1 MCRAVITYLHALGEI
16 SRLAVRAAAVAI
28 AVATLFGIS
37 TSPPSSFARES
48 NNRSA
53 KSPGRRAIAPAA
65 TPTQAPAETPAQPQS
80 SGKPSPPGDAS
91 TFVVLIVIIAFLSL
105 AILALAVGM
114 WRKSRSFSRHLREIS
129 AQNQELLEELGEA
142 GKLNDRHRSLIART
156 EESNRKLNKA
166 LAESDARRRQNEKD
180 LNRFARLTQLLK
192 DATPADIEY
201 FFRRARGGPE
211 SITPDALLAHLEGVA
226 VSSTVATAPVEPA
239 PPQKSFT
246 PSTYQGKIFDWIEKG
261 AGDAIVHA
269 VAGSGKTTTLVEAS
283 KRIRTKHSIFLAFN
297 RSIAQE
303 LETKLGGM
311 NASTLHRLGRRLVTK
326 HLRPG
331 GKASNGGIELDELK
345 YLNLRRNFLKRY
357 KLSDEQVKLFGREL
371 DKLLNLTRLT
381 LTDPHDGGALLG
393 LIDHHE
399 IQIDAA
405 YLDLCVKA
413 VAPILDDG
421 ISRAAE
427 HIDYTDMVWL
437 PNVLNVP
444 GAAVYEWIFVDEAQD
459 LNAAQR
465 ELVLRSRAPGG
476 RILFVGDVGQA
487 IYGFAGAD
495 SRSMQQ
501 IAAATH
507 ALELPLSVCYRC
519 PSSHVEL
526 AQSLVPDIKPAP
538 GAPRGI
544 LARPSIHQA
553 LGQMKPGDLVISRC
567 SAPLAKVYGELRKAN
582 IPAYI
587 EGSDLKKTLLRIVGK
602 IGRQRGVNFSRF
614 PALLAAYAEQQV
626 ADIRQNHPD
635 PEVAEIDLRDHISTI
650 EAVYRAARPQTADA
664 LIEAIEEMYA
674 EHDPDKAV
682 RCSTIH
688 KAKGL
693 ESENVFLIAPD
704 LLPHPKATKE
714 WQRRQEYNLLY
725 VAYTRAKYFLAICQ
739 GEL

>member
-1 MCRAVITYLHALGEI
+1 VIL
-16 SRLAVRAAAVAI
+16 
-28 AVATLFGIS
+28 
-37 TSPPSSFARES
+37 
-48 NNRSA
+48 
-53 KSPGRRAIAPAA
+53 
-65 TPTQAPAETPAQPQS
+65 
-80 SGKPSPPGDAS
+80 
-91 TFVVLIVIIAFLSL
+91 AFLSL
-105 AILALAVGM
+105 AILALAVWM
-114 WRKSRSFSRHLREIS
+114 WRKFRWFSRHIREIS
-129 AQNQELLEELGEA
+129 ARNQELLEELGEA
-142 GKLNDRHRSLIART
+142 GELSDRHRSHIART

-166 LAESDARRRQNEKD
+166 LAESNARRQQSEKD
-180 LNRFARLTQLLK
+180 LSRFARLTQLLQ
-192 DATPADIEY
+192 DATPADLEY
-201 FFRRARGGPE
+201 FFRRAQGGAE
-211 SITPDALLAHLEGVA
+211 SITPDALLAHLESVA
-226 VSSTVATAPVEPA
+226 APSTLAAAPEEPE

-261 AGDAIVHA
+261 TGDAIVHA

-283 KRIRTKHSIFLAFN
+283 KRIETKDSIFLAFN
-297 RSIAQE
+297 RSIAKE
-303 LETKLGGM
+303 LETKLEGM
-311 NASTLHRLGRRLVTK
+311 NSSTLHRLGRRLVSK

-331 GKASNGGIELDELK
+331 GRAGSRGIELDELK
-345 YLNLRRNFLKRY
+345 YLNLRRDFLKRY

-371 DKLLNLTRLT
+371 DKLLNLARLT
-381 LTDPHDGGALLG
+381 LTNPRDEGALLG

-413 VAPILDDG
+413 VAPILDEG
-421 ISRAAE
+421 LSRAAE

-437 PNVLNVP
+437 PNVLNIP

-465 ELVLRSRAPGG
+465 GLVLKSRAPGG

-501 IAAATH
+501 IAAATS

-544 LARPSIHQA
+544 LTRPSIHQA

-567 SAPLAKVYGELRKAN
+567 SAPLAQVYGELRKAN
-582 IPAYI
+582 VPAYI
-587 EGSDLKKTLLRIVGK
+587 EGSDLKKLLLRIVGK
-602 IGRQRGVNFSRF
+602 IGMQRGFNFSRF

-626 ADIRQNHPD
+626 ADIRENHPD
-635 PEVAEIDLRDHISTI
+635 PEVAEIDLRDHVSTI
-650 EAVYRAARPQTADA
+650 EAVYLATRPQTADA
-664 LIEAIEEMYA
+664 LIKAIEEMYA

-688 KAKGL
+688 RAKGL
-693 ESENVFLIAPD
+693 ESENVFLIAPN